1 MDERRSRGG
10 KRMRIVVAELAIEDA
25 VGRARQRFREADE
38 RLSRT
43 LAERAP
49 GLFWMALGVLTTATG
64 LVALIGVLPLS
75 ADAMLAVGVLPLVL
89 GGAFMGC
96 GLARWSRS
104 RRLERQHER
113 QWQHALDMLRLREE
127 QAREDPALTVEVLE
141 CGDGQ
146 SPALISAWPTAASTP
161 TKYVQ

>member
-1 MDERRSRGG
+1 
-10 KRMRIVVAELAIEDA
+10 MRIVVAELAIEDA
-25 VGRARQRFREADE
+25 VGRARQRLREADE

-43 LAERAP
+43 LADRAP
-49 GLFWMALGVLTTATG
+49 GLFWMGLGALATVAG
-64 LVALIGVLPLS
+64 LVVLIGVFPLS

-104 RRLERQHER
+104 RRLQRQHER
-113 QWQHALDMLRLREE
+113 QWQHALNMLRLREE
-127 QAREDPALTVEVLE
+127 QAREDPTLTVEVLE
-141 CGDGQ
+141 HDDGRG
-146 SPALISAWPTAASTP
+146 PALASAWRTAPSAS